1 MTAQRFIIALL
12 IIAGF
17 FAALGYMLHYQIL
30 GTDIMLGALVAAFA
44 LAPKWYFD
52 SSHGSEQKTQLLARA
67 PSIDAP
73 PTPKPE
79 RIEP

>member
-1 MTAQRFIIALL
+1 MNIQRFTIALL

-17 FAALGYMLHYQIL
+17 FVALGYMLHFTL
-30 GTDIMLGALVAAFA
+30 PGVDIMLGALVAAFA

-67 PSIDAP
+67 PAIDVP
-73 PTPKPE
+73 PTPQPE
-79 RIEP
+79 RTQP